1 MKSVDASA
9 KPLPSRK
16 TSWSITARLT
26 VLYTLSAFSLLT
38 IAGVALYW
46 GLTTGLEDED
56 RQFLSG
62 RIYELRRVIS
72 ERGHDIHALQQE
84 VEWESAEGQDASFRL
99 YSRIVEVNGTV
110 LAETPGMPKVA
121 PASAFSISRED
132 KILAGRPM
140 ERRIAGGQVY
150 LLASASVE
158 ERPHGEGRQIQVAL
172 DTSRDAALLAR
183 YRRDLSMVLL
193 VGLVASAALGNVVA
207 RRGMRP
213 LADITRAAMR
223 ISASRLHERVDSAEW
238 PKELST
244 LAAAFDAMLAR
255 LQDSF
260 IRLSQFSADLAHE
273 LRTPINNLMGETE
286 VALARTR
293 TPQEYQQV
301 LESCLEEEA
310 RLARMVDSLLFLARA
325 DSPSEAL
332 ERKILDVGKEMQA
345 VCDFY
350 FAAAEEQGIQLNCF
364 GQGTAFADSL
374 LLRRALSNLLANA
387 LKHARD
393 AGEIRVSV
401 DQSSAGTTTIV
412 VKDDGAGIAS
422 EHLPHVFTRFYGAR
436 PANSKEP
443 RGAGLGLAI
452 VKAIMTLHQ
461 GDVSVQSEPGKGTSV
476 TLTFPAGA

>member
-1 MKSVDASA
+1 M
-9 KPLPSRK
+9 
-16 TSWSITARLT
+16 T
-26 VLYTLSAFSLLT
+26 
-38 IAGVALYW
+38 
-46 GLTTGLEDED
+46 
-56 RQFLSG
+56 
-62 RIYELRRVIS
+62 
-72 ERGHDIHALQQE
+72 
-84 VEWESAEGQDASFRL
+84 
-99 YSRIVEVNGTV
+99 
-110 LAETPGMPKVA
+110 KVA
-121 PASAFSISRED
+121 PASAFPNSRED
-132 KILAGRPM
+132 EISAGRPV

-150 LLASASVE
+150 LLASASAE

-244 LAAAFDAMLAR
+244 LATAFDAMLAR

-350 FAAAEEQGIQLNCF
+350 FVVAEEQGIQLSCF

-393 AGEIRVSV
+393 AKEIRVSV
-401 DQSSAGTTTIV
+401 DQSSAGTTIV
-412 VKDDGAGIAS
+412 VNDDGAGIAP

-443 RGAGLGLAI
+443 CGAGLGLAI

-461 GDVSVQSEPGKGTSV
+461 GDVSVQSERGKGTSV